1 MNNIKIYKWNKKAK
15 VDVQGFVL
23 RYKEALISASESGD
37 VNFWA
42 FGAEKS
48 FNPINSEV
56 YREVVIKSQN
66 WNLSI
71 YLFLSIS
78 IYIYLSISFYLYLSI
93 YLFLYLSIYLS
104 ACIFENLQKNF
115 QKHRTSVLVAWKDNC
130 LSKITKTIG

>member
-23 RYKEALISASESGD
+23 RYKEALISASESGE

-71 YLFLSIS
+71 YLSLSIS
-78 IYIYLSISFYLYLSI
+78 FYIYLSLSIYIYLYLSI
-93 YLFLYLSIYLS
+93 YLFLSLSIYLS
-104 ACIFENLQKNF
+104 LSISIYL
-115 QKHRTSVLVAWKDNC
+115 SIC
-130 LSKITKTIG
+130 LHL